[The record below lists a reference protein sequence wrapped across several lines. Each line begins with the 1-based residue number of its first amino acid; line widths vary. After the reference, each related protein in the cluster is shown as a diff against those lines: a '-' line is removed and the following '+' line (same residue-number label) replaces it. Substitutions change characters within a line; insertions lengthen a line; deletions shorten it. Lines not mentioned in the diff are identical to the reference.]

1 MKDFMTI
8 DGLGNLKID
17 VVLFESYY
25 PILFT
30 CINEKK
36 ELFLCVCCQ
45 SNSQSRKWMIT
56 KTTPKVVIEM
66 LNNKIMLRKAFL
78 EFPKI
83 QITVFEQGGIISII
97 KNDEAEW
104 DYDSSKSLPDK
115 DEYMD
120 SEEGEFEEE
129 ISYYKS
135 LMRVDYS
142 SMSYVTEYKYSS
154 TQLKKSYTLALDEVT
169 IPEALTLD
177 VDVNIGLRHSELLM
191 NILKEYRRLYL
202 YVEQYK
208 KLNIRYDESY
218 NKLERKIIKSSKITK
233 KYVSTEI
240 TEGALDAA

>member
-8 DGLGNLKID
+8 DGLGSLKID

-36 ELFLCVCCQ
+36 ESFLCVCCQ
-45 SNSQSRKWMIT
+45 SNSQGRRWMIT
-56 KTTPKVVIEM
+56 KTTPKVVIKM

-83 QITVFEQGGIISII
+83 QITVLEQGGSISII

-135 LMRVDYS
+135 LMQVDYS
-142 SMSYVTEYKYSS
+142 SLSYVTEYKYPS
-154 TQLKKSYTLALDEVT
+154 TQY
-169 IPEALTLD
+169 
-177 VDVNIGLRHSELLM
+177 
-191 NILKEYRRLYL
+191 
-202 YVEQYK
+202 
-208 KLNIRYDESY
+208 
-218 NKLERKIIKSSKITK
+218 
-233 KYVSTEI
+233 
-240 TEGALDAA
+240 

>member
-8 DGLGNLKID
+8 DGLVNLKID

-45 SNSQSRKWMIT
+45 SNSQGRKWMIT

-154 TQLKKSYTLALDEVT
+154 TQY
-169 IPEALTLD
+169 
-177 VDVNIGLRHSELLM
+177 
-191 NILKEYRRLYL
+191 
-202 YVEQYK
+202 
-208 KLNIRYDESY
+208 
-218 NKLERKIIKSSKITK
+218 
-233 KYVSTEI
+233 
-240 TEGALDAA
+240 